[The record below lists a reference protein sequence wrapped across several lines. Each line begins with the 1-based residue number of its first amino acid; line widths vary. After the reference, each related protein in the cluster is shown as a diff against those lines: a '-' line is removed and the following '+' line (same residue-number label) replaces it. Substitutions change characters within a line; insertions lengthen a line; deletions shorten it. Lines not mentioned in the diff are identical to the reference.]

1 MAMRA
6 GAVCDALGTANVPE
20 DQARAAAEE
29 IAAVNKD
36 QVDLRGEFASLRGE
50 FSTVKWMLGTLI
62 VLIGG
67 LYAVIFTFSINHASF
82 H

>member
-6 GAVCDALGTANVPE
+6 AAVYDALRTANVLE
-20 DQARAAAEE
+20 DQARAAPEE
-29 IAAVNKD
+29 IAAVNRD
-36 QVDLRGEFASLRGE
+36 HVDLRGEFAI
-50 FSTVKWMLGTLI
+50 VKWMFGTLI